1 MVKHVELTQQI
12 SQIPTR
18 NALGSQTMGILIL
31 IGTVSQFEEACNP
44 GNKDYAKMTMILHKF
59 DCFFSG

>member
-31 IGTVSQFEEACNP
+31 IGTVSQFEEEGCGTTYLHAIQVIRI
-44 GNKDYAKMTMILHKF
+44 ILK
-59 DCFFSG
+59 